1 MPRAKSDIPRLVSK
15 QKRQARYRARL
26 QEAGRPE
33 ASKVDVAVAAATAT
47 AFRWLRA
54 RMKEGKM
61 PPDDPR
67 FHLLETISR
76 EATKVLVASGSSE
89 AEAVVKLAKRLRPQ
103 RHYRDATGGDA
114 PHVTSHD

>member
-1 MPRAKSDIPRLVSK
+1 MPRAKSNVPRLVSK

-54 RMKEGKM
+54 RIKAGQMSQ
-61 PPDDPR
+61 DDPR
-67 FHLLETISR
+67 FHLLETISK
-76 EATKVLVASGSSE
+76 EATKTLVASGSTEDE
-89 AEAVVKLAKRLRPQ
+89 ATLKLAKRLRPK
-103 RHYRDATGGDA
+103 RHYRDAAGEVT
-114 PHVTSHD
+114 PPITSHD